1 MSWARKMAERK
12 KVNQVLVRCKN
23 VRHQDKRTKVMQR
36 ELQKELKHV

>member
-12 KVNQVLVRCKN
+12 KVHQVLVRCKN
-23 VRHQDKRTKVMQR
+23 VRHQDKRTKVMAR